1 MPFIFP
7 LFKLVFS
14 AKLVFLYESTF
25 LQILFLSHNLISA
38 TLVFLYESTFLQ
50 ILFLYHNL
58 IPATLVF
65 FTNVIRGRN
74 RLTITRHAQRILT
87 AGTETELAFGIT
99 GCSGFLS
106 TCLFYIISLSLSIFL
121 SLFLYTSV
129 SLCLSPF
136 SRNFLF
142 SVSRPVCICHSL
154 SISPFSV
161 SLHMY

>member
-1 MPFIFP
+1 M
-7 LFKLVFS
+7 VFS

-50 ILFLYHNL
+50 IFFLYHNL

-99 GCSGFLS
+99 GCSAFLS
-106 TCLFYIISLSLSIFL
+106 ISLFYIISLSLSIFCPSF
-121 SLFLYTSV
+121 SLPL
-129 SLCLSPF
+129 
-136 SRNFLF
+136 
-142 SVSRPVCICHSL
+142 SL
-154 SISPFSV
+154 SILSKFLVFCLSTCLYLPLSVGFSV
-161 SLHMY
+161 CLCTKHQTTKLN